1 MSSSFRYDCRQSA
14 RCGNANGEGTQKF
27 GCPRDGTCCE
37 LTEADGAGAEAEVEV
52 EAGLGVGVGVGV
64 TDNATVYIAEWLGLV
79 ISSIAAATD
88 AEAV

>member
-1 MSSSFRYDCRQSA
+1 MLR
-14 RCGNANGEGTQKF
+14 
-27 GCPRDGTCCE
+27 E
-37 LTEADGAGAEAEVEV
+37 LTEADGPGAQVEVEV
-52 EAGLGVGVGVGV
+52 GLGLRVEVGVGV

>member
-1 MSSSFRYDCRQSA
+1 MPPSA

-37 LTEADGAGAEAEVEV
+37 LTEADGAEVEV
-52 EAGLGVGVGVGV
+52 EAGLGVGVGV

>member
-1 MSSSFRYDCRQSA
+1 MLR
-14 RCGNANGEGTQKF
+14 
-27 GCPRDGTCCE
+27 E
-37 LTEADGAGAEAEVEV
+37 LTEADGPGAQVKVEV
-52 EAGLGVGVGVGV
+52 GLGVGVAVGV